1 MTFQDAPFPALVN
14 SPELS
19 TAAGTYLSTTLG
31 PESVLWARA
40 SWPYNCEDFALFL
53 NEAPGAQLYLGVA
66 DTDAGIDGA
75 PHSPEFAADER
86 AIGRGVRATTGLLTH
101 RLTAL
106 ERTGRPSPGRRK
118 GADRP

>member
-1 MTFQDAPFPALVN
+1 MN

-53 NEAPGAQLYLGVA
+53 NEARGAQLYLGVA
-66 DTDAGIDGA
+66 NTDAGIDGA
-75 PHSPEFAADER
+75 PHSPDFAADER
-86 AIGRGVRATTGLLTH
+86 AIGHGVRAMTGLLTH

-106 ERTGRPSPGRRK
+106 ERADRPSPGRRE